1 MALLLVVVV
10 VIVIQSVVAW
20 MIITST
26 IAQTEIDFG
35 LMDLEVCSSAFGILP
50 SLLGEL

>member
-1 MALLLVVVV
+1 MALLLVVVG
-10 VIVIQSVVAW
+10 VIVIQSVVAC
-20 MIITST
+20 MSINST
-26 IAQTEIDFG
+26 MAQPEIEFG